1 MRFIFFLKTHSRP
14 YFIPFYSFVFLHR
27 QVRRKTDDETDSY
40 VPCCRHGDSRFVGG
54 VEGK

>member
-1 MRFIFFLKTHSRP
+1 MRCKDTKKIYIWQFAFL
-14 YFIPFYSFVFLHR
+14 FVFLHR